1 MDPKPD
7 IQQVLEHRKGRRTSY
22 ADCDYVRLMDEFRGL
37 PRGTALFDHG
47 TVYGYPR
54 IGRFLNLQT
63 GLSEH
68 FDGPVWAEEKVDGYN
83 VRIFRVGACLLA
95 LTRGGFACPFTTD
108 RLPDLLDPAIFDDHP
123 DLVVC
128 AEVAGPETPYMEG
141 GPPFIAEDVEL
152 FVFDLMRWDRP
163 GFLPQA
169 QKHRLLERYG
179 LPAVAMYGRYDH
191 RDLSGIQQLLVRL
204 NEEGREGVVFK
215 EEAGDGHRA
224 KYVTSNSSV
233 ADIRVTAYNI
243 LDLPPEYF
251 TNRILRLALFLE
263 EQGLERSPQLSR
275 ALGDAFL
282 GGLVDAIRQYEA
294 EQKVYRTFRCR
305 FREKA
310 NAEQLIEHLEGTA
323 GHQVQIKRRELRQE
337 GGYWVLEF
345 DRVYPGMNGLLS
357 HLLSGGLVFD

>member
-1 MDPKPD
+1 MQPEPD
-7 IQQVLEHRKGRRTSY
+7 IREVLQRRKGRRVSF
-22 ADCDYVRLMDEFRGL
+22 ADYDFVRLMDEFQGL

-54 IGRFLNLQT
+54 IGRFLTLQQGLT
-63 GLSEH
+63 GH

-83 VRIFRVGACLLA
+83 VRIFRVADRLLA
-95 LTRGGFACPFTTD
+95 LSRGGFVCPFTTD
-108 RLPDLLDPAIFDDHP
+108 RLPDLIDPAVFEDHP

-141 GPPFIAEDVEL
+141 SPPFVEEDVEL
-152 FVFDLMRWDRP
+152 FVFDLMRWDRR
-163 GFLPQA
+163 GFLPQQ
-169 QKHRLLERYG
+169 QKHRLVEQYG
-179 LPAVAMYGRYDH
+179 LPTVGMYGLYDH
-191 RDLSGIQQLLVRL
+191 RDLPAIQQLLVRL

-224 KYVTSNSSV
+224 KYVTSHSSV

-263 EQGLERSPQLSR
+263 EQGLGTSHELNHD
-275 ALGDAFL
+275 LGEAFI
-282 GGLVDAIRQYEA
+282 GGLLDAIRQYNA
-294 EQKVYRTFRCR
+294 EQKVYRTFTCR
-305 FREKA
+305 FREKV
-310 NAEQLIEHLEGTA
+310 NAERLIEHLEGTA
-323 GHQVQIKRRELRQE
+323 GHQVQIKRRDLRQE
-337 GGYWVLEF
+337 GGFWVLQF
-345 DRVYPGMNGLLS
+345 DRVYPGMNGMLS